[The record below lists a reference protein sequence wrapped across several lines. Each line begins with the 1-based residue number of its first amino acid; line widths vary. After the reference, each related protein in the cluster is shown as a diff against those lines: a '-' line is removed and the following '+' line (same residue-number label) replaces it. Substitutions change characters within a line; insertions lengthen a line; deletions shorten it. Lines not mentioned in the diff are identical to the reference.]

1 VALYRFIRQTGYLVT
16 VSVTEV
22 VRCKVP
28 LVPVIV
34 NGKVPLAFPAVA
46 VNVVSPDVFTDI
58 GLKLAVA
65 PPANPL
71 IEKLTVPLKPPDGV
85 TVTV

>member
-1 VALYRFIRQTGYLVT
+1 MRDKTDYLVT
-16 VSVTEV
+16 VSVTKV
-22 VRCKVP
+22 VRSKPP

-34 NGKVPLAFPAVA
+34 NGKVPLALPAVT
-46 VNVVSPDVFTDI
+46 VNVVPPEVFTDV
-58 GLKLAVA
+58 GLKLAVV

-71 IEKLTVPLKPPDGV
+71 TAKVTVPLKPPDGV